1 VTGAVLNCK
10 FISAGII
17 SLLKRLNPSSPAE
30 GPLQER
36 GIINK
41 DFTLPVIIIFISFL
55 IIPWQLLFALEV
67 KEPVK
72 PLLPG
77 VETPALKSFET
88 GESQK
93 GKTLEALI
101 YVHGMDAQ
109 KGRIHFPSDAFTVEI
124 TGVNPP
130 GRNIKIGDLRDI
142 SILQWKGRADKKE
155 AFIFYPEIYVL
166 NLRSGESVRVEK
178 NILFF
183 NTLKLEQGRRGV
195 LFYSYFYDYY
205 RRGSWVNR
213 GEASPVPEAS
223 NPVKGSITGIRLF
236 P

>member
-1 VTGAVLNCK
+1 MFGAVLNCK
-10 FISAGII
+10 FISTGIL
-17 SLLKRLNPSSPAE
+17 SLLKRLNYSSPAE
-30 GPLQER
+30 NPPRER
-36 GIINK
+36 KIINK
-41 DFTLPVIIIFISFL
+41 YFTLPIIIVFIFFP
-55 IIPWQLLFALEV
+55 ITPWQPLFAVEV

-101 YVHGMDAQ
+101 YVYGMDAQ

-124 TGVNPP
+124 SGVNPP
-130 GRNIKIGDLRDI
+130 GRNIKIEDLRDI
-142 SILQWKGRADKKE
+142 SILQWKGRAEKKE
-155 AFIFYPEIYVL
+155 AYIFYPEKYVL
-166 NLRSGESVRVEK
+166 NLRSGESIEVENNIPFF
-178 NILFF
+178 NILR
-183 NTLKLEQGRRGV
+183 LERSSR
-195 LFYSYFYDYY
+195 LETFYSYFYDYY
-205 RRGSWVNR
+205 RRGSWINT

-223 NPVKGSITGIRLF
+223 IPVKGCITGIRLF